1 MLRFIFSPRTIVLIT
16 LVLAFVVSDTGF
28 RNSAQGG
35 LGITLQH
42 TLIAILVFSAISIAV
57 SAFGSF
63 DITSKRAFVL
73 DIIIDV
79 IFLCFAL
86 TTMTYLL
93 TLGALNRGVSSDAI
107 FLTLTALGLS
117 IIDFMISLNGGAGKL
132 LEMDREHVSQDP
144 Y

>member
-16 LVLAFVVSDTGF
+16 LSLAFFVSETGF
-28 RNSAQGG
+28 ESNQG

-42 TLIAILVFSAISIAV
+42 TLIAILVFSAVSIAV

-79 IFLCFAL
+79 FFLCLSL

-93 TLGALNRGVSSDAI
+93 TLTALNERISADAI

-132 LEMDREHVSQDP
+132 LEMDREHISPDS

>member
-16 LVLAFVVSDTGF
+16 LILAFMVSATGF
-28 RNSAQGG
+28 KAAGQG

-42 TLIAILVFSAISIAV
+42 TLIAILIFSAISIAV

-86 TTMTYLL
+86 TMMTYLL
-93 TLGALNRGVSSDAI
+93 TLGALNQGGVSSDAI

>member
-16 LVLAFVVSDTGF
+16 LSLAFFVSETGF
-28 RNSAQGG
+28 ESNQG

-42 TLIAILVFSAISIAV
+42 TLIAILVFSAVSIAV

-79 IFLCFAL
+79 FFLCLSL

-93 TLGALNRGVSSDAI
+93 TLTALNERISPDAI

-132 LEMDREHVSQDP
+132 LEMDREHISPDS